1 MLHFVRRSSPILR
14 SSPGPAR
21 QALFTFLA
29 WPGHVLLPANAA
41 PNIRILVAVR
51 VGGLPAARCAK
62 LVAANLELV
71 QRLGL
76 HANRALSIS
85 GGRHRTHLFYCKECA
100 VCAARSEVGAETP
113 FRRRCAARCTFF
125 HGASPAPTGWTVRV
139 SNPFHVVLSMAAHAR
154 LVRMV
159 VLGFRVRGW
168 VITFAIALLKAV
180 SKARVLQAYFGNLRH
195 VGREL
200 CAGSCH
206 GCGVP
211 TILAFRASQRKTGHE
226 TALRHRTETSTTP
239 HFVRQVAGTAS
250 RKDR

>member
-1 MLHFVRRSSPILR
+1 MLHFVRRGSPILR

-21 QALFTFLA
+21 QAPLTFLA

-139 SNPFHVVLSMAAHAR
+139 SNPEDVVLSMAAHAR

-159 VLGFRVRGW
+159 VLFRVRGW
-168 VITFAIALLKAV
+168 VITFAIALLKAI

-200 CAGSCH
+200 CAGSC
-206 GCGVP
+206 GVP
-211 TILAFRASQRKTGHE
+211 TFLGVSGVPRKTQHE
-226 TALRHRTETSTTP
+226 TAVRHRTETSTTP
-239 HFVRQVAGTAS
+239 HFVRRLG
-250 RKDR
+250 K